1 MSWDPKRTRA
11 CFYHVIRSHLLFILH
26 FGVSLK
32 MWVSITFRM
41 RAHGMMQI
49 FDFKLF
55 SIILNFYTW
64 GLIVVECFSLVIFFF
79 VCPPKWELFR
89 SPIDITKLILMETK
103 ERFCKK
109 QNEKKNQ
116 NIKTFSVK
124 TWSRDPRHLFS
135 KNSNPLVMNGVD

>member
-1 MSWDPKRTRA
+1 MFLSRDSISSFVHFTFW
-11 CFYHVIRSHLLFILH
+11 CFTQ
-26 FGVSLK
+26 

-49 FDFKLF
+49 FDFKNYLVVYLT
-55 SIILNFYTW
+55 STHEVSLLLNVFPW
-64 GLIVVECFSLVIFFF
+64 SSFFF
-79 VCPPKWELFR
+79 VCPPQWELFR

-109 QNEKKNQ
+109 PNEKKKQ

-124 TWSRDPRHLFS
+124 TWSRDSRHLFS

>member
-1 MSWDPKRTRA
+1 MSWAPKRTRA

-32 MWVSITFRM
+32 CEWALHFACEHMGWCRYS
-41 RAHGMMQI
+41 
-49 FDFKLF
+49 
-55 SIILNFYTW
+55 ILNY
-64 GLIVVECFSLVIFFF
+64 LVYLTSTHEATLLNVFPWSSFFF
-79 VCPPKWELFR
+79 VCPPQWELFR
-89 SPIDITKLILMETK
+89 SPIAITKLILIETK

-109 QNEKKNQ
+109 QNEKKKQ

-124 TWSRDPRHLFS
+124 TWSRDSRHLFS